1 MTLTMHSKHIFL
13 IGPMGAGKSTIGKQ
27 LARTLDRPFF
37 DIDHEIVKSA
47 GADIPWI
54 FDMEGEE
61 GFRRRETNMLT
72 KIIDHSRP
80 SVVAT
85 GGGVVLND
93 QNCQAMEAS
102 GLVVYLTAKKKQLY
116 ERTKRDKNRPLLQVE
131 DRKRT
136 IDHLLAERG
145 PRYQNIAHIV
155 ATSGNA
161 QPQVMVDDIVTKLT
175 NYQFKVT

>member
-1 MTLTMHSKHIFL
+1 MHTKHIFL

-27 LARTLDRPFF
+27 LAKTLDRPFF
-37 DIDHEIVKSA
+37 DVDYEIVKSA

-61 GFRRRETNMLT
+61 GFRRRETNMLI

-85 GGGVVLND
+85 GGGVVLNG
-93 QNCQAMEAS
+93 QNCEAMEAS
-102 GLVVYLTAKKKQLY
+102 GLVVYLTATKKQLY

-131 DRKRT
+131 DRRRM
-136 IDHLLAERG
+136 IDHLLEERG

-155 ATSGNA
+155 AASGNA
-161 QPQVMVDDIVTKLT
+161 QPQILVDELVTRLSH
-175 NYQFKVT
+175 Y